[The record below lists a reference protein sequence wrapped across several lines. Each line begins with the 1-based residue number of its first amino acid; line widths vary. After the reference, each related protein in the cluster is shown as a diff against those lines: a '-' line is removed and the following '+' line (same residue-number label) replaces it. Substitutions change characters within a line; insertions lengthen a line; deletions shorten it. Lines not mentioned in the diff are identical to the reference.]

1 MAEADDLSRNL
12 EPSWQAD
19 RVDRGQMQIA
29 PAQTPGTEGLL
40 RLAIGVVIIAGLYF
54 AQQVLIP
61 ITLAVLLSFVLS
73 PVVAFLRKAHF
84 PKGLAVILSV
94 LFALGVVGSA
104 GTIVGTQMASL
115 SNDMPRYVQTLHSKI
130 QSAEH
135 LAISRLSA
143 ISGQLTAASTDS
155 GNRPAAAQNSSTPA
169 APTESAA
176 PTSQP
181 SNALSTAFGILEPI
195 LAPFET
201 FIIVL
206 VVAIFMLLQRDEVR
220 DKTIRLMGSSD
231 LFRTTKALEDAGQR
245 LSRYLLSQLAVNTG
259 FGVVIGVGTWLIGL
273 PVPLVWGVLA
283 GMLRFVPYIGAMLGA
298 ILPMIVAAAID
309 PGWTTFMYVALLFVI
324 VEPLTGY
331 ALEPLLYGHST
342 GLSPLSVIIAAVF
355 WTWIWGPIG
364 LVLSMPLTLCLVVLG
379 QHIPQLQFLA
389 VLLGDQPVL
398 SPVES
403 LYQRMLAGE
412 LDEMV
417 EQAET
422 CVEETSL
429 TQYYDDVLLPALRLA
444 AADIRRDALS
454 STQAEQLCAQVI
466 DFTEDVYEDIGAGGD
481 AAAADTVVRQ
491 PYVACISG
499 RGTLDPAAAAM
510 AVQLLAQMGVAAQT
524 FPNTVIS
531 RQGIGDLDL
540 TGARSVLIVVV
551 NPPAGP
557 ARLRLKIHRL
567 RQHTD
572 LPIVVGFLQPEQRL
586 SLEAGDVESVEF
598 ASGFK
603 DAVARAAAA
612 DAARVTNGATASA
625 AG

>member
-1 MAEADDLSRNL
+1 
-12 EPSWQAD
+12 
-19 RVDRGQMQIA
+19 MQIA

-143 ISGQLTAASTDS
+143 ISGQLTAASPDS
-155 GNRPAAAQNSSTPA
+155 GNRPAAAQNSSAPATPA
-169 APTESAA
+169 QSAA

-444 AADIRRDALS
+444 ATDIRRDALS
-454 STQAEQLCAQVI
+454 STQAEQLSAQVI

-481 AAAADTVVRQ
+481 AAAPDAAVQQ

-524 FPNTVIS
+524 FPNMVIS